1 MKYTI
6 ALAALTAAVSSMPTP
21 PKPVLM
27 NAGPFSL
34 QIAAPGTALHDQYIN
49 INPTKNVAN
58 GKVMAVAAVSKTPSQ
73 RFEIAYEST
82 ENGRL
87 VYTPE
92 ATPDACKFFL
102 CPSPGTPAGYDKNFG
117 PVEYVRDNMRAMF
130 FSPGSAPTS
139 SSAANG
145 PSDSADDSLKVW
157 TDFQIDYEG
166 FLTLGGESSWW
177 VCPTTYPLGEGD
189 KYMNLWWANGS
200 VSDDRCKQV
209 KVQRA

>member
-6 ALAALTAAVSSMPTP
+6 VLVALTAVVSSLPTP
-21 PKPVLM
+21 ATPEIM

-34 QIAAPGTALHDQYIN
+34 RIAAPGSAVHGQYIN

-58 GKVMAVAAVSKTPSQ
+58 GKVLAAAVTSKTPSQ
-73 RFEIAYEST
+73 RFEITYEST
-82 ENGRL
+82 EKGRL

-102 CPSPGTPAGYDKNFG
+102 CPSQGIPAGYDKSFG

-130 FSPGSAPTS
+130 FPSGSAPAG
-139 SSAANG
+139 SSATNG
-145 PSDSADDSLKVW
+145 PSDSPEDSLKVW
-157 TDFQIDYEG
+157 TDFTFDYEG

-177 VCPTTYPLGEGD
+177 VCPTTYPLGQGE
-189 KYMNLWWANGS
+189 KLNLWWANGS
-200 VSDDRCKQV
+200 VSDDRCQQV